1 MPFIRIKP
9 AAVIFFLTAGFV
21 FTGCETQASLTKK
34 RVRQVEKG
42 LLRAVYIKGSKIDK
56 MSITGRMEFY
66 KVPGVSIAVIDRCQV
81 EWAKA
86 YGYRDI
92 RNYRPL
98 TTKSLF
104 QAGGLSRPLTAAAAL
119 GLAAKGGIDMDGDV
133 ASSLR
138 SWKLPSAHVP
148 GSQAV
153 NRISL
158 RDLLTHSAGLSG
170 QVFPGYPAKDPLP
183 DIRQVLDGERPAV
196 NLPVLEGIQP
206 GKARESESG
215 YVILQLLLTDLEGKT
230 FPRIMKETVL
240 DPLGLRNST
249 FEVVLAA
256 ELKDRAAS
264 GHLREGQEVEGD
276 WFNYPESAAKGLW
289 TTPGD
294 YADFLVEIL
303 GEAMGK
309 SSKLLSAEAARTM
322 LTPQAGNQSFGF
334 TVEGTGDEAN
344 FKVQGKTCGYSSFAI
359 VFPGRGQGIVVMTN
373 SDNGGLLTEEILR
386 AVSAAYGWGL
396 FKPEEKS
403 LFRLDSSVYQDYV
416 GIYEVASDY
425 HLDVSFEDY
434 YLVIQPTGQARTKFY
449 VESQTVFFS
458 IDPHIRIQFRRD
470 DKGVVNG
477 LVLWQQDFEQK
488 AGKVR

>member
-34 RVRQVEKG
+34 KVRQVEKG

-66 KVPGVSIAVIDRCQV
+66 KVPGVRIAVIDKCQV

-119 GLAAKGGIDMDGDV
+119 SFAAKGGIDMDGDV

-183 DIRQVLDGERPAV
+183 DIRQVLGDLVNSLGKVLVEDQEEQAEIVNQISHLKGVIESNAPLEAIKREAMEVISAIGRIAESRQQTHHTMLGALTEKLQSMRAELSEARREMELDPLTRVYNRKAFDQHFLRTFELSKLSSQPVCLLMVDLDHFKHINDRFGHPAGD
-196 NLPVLEGIQP
+196 LVL
-206 GKARESESG
+206 KHFADCC
-215 YVILQLLLTDLEGKT
+215 THT
-230 FPRIMKETVL
+230 FPRRGDFVARYGGEEFAIILQETTI
-240 DPLGLRNST
+240 DAAGMLGERLLQAMRNLS
-249 FEVVLAA
+249 LNYQ
-256 ELKDRAAS
+256 
-264 GHLREGQEVEGD
+264 GQEVRATVSIGIAELSIADDASVWLQRADSALYRAKESGRNRLVKG
-276 WFNYPESAAKGLW
+276 FN
-289 TTPGD
+289 
-294 YADFLVEIL
+294 I
-303 GEAMGK
+303 
-309 SSKLLSAEAARTM
+309 
-322 LTPQAGNQSFGF
+322 
-334 TVEGTGDEAN
+334 
-344 FKVQGKTCGYSSFAI
+344 
-359 VFPGRGQGIVVMTN
+359 
-373 SDNGGLLTEEILR
+373 
-386 AVSAAYGWGL
+386 
-396 FKPEEKS
+396 
-403 LFRLDSSVYQDYV
+403 
-416 GIYEVASDY
+416 
-425 HLDVSFEDY
+425 
-434 YLVIQPTGQARTKFY
+434 
-449 VESQTVFFS
+449 
-458 IDPHIRIQFRRD
+458 
-470 DKGVVNG
+470 
-477 LVLWQQDFEQK
+477 
-488 AGKVR
+488 